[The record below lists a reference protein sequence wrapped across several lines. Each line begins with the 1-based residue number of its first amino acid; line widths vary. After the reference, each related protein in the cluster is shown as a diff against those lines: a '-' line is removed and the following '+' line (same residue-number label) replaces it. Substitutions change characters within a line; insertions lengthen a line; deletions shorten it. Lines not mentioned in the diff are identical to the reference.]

1 MSTEAQISERGKL
14 GSFLKEIIDWT
25 WDDFCKA
32 EKDHT
37 YTGYQGAVMSLVR
50 KCSDGKLGA
59 IRLAIDRVDGKVE
72 TPIKVEYPKVFILF
86 PHAKTIALAPPAS
99 DSPTALIS
107 QPDTSDS
114 LPEPEAEPQEEQVKA
129 ATMTL
134 RQTVEKMADAPRA
147 VPLMI
152 HKRKKE
158 VETAVSQNTP
168 LGDDINIPLVKSVIA
183 ANLIILAN
191 EQGKFEAITEL
202 FDQIDGKLVET
213 IRILGEDMYLESYVL
228 EAPYGAKKNKE
239 GVYYLEAPQIAGTWK
254 NKFKKD

>member
-1 MSTEAQISERGKL
+1 MSNTERGKL
-14 GSFLKEIIDWT
+14 GSFLKELIDWT

-32 EKDHT
+32 EQDSN
-37 YTGYQGAVMSLVR
+37 YTGFQGAVMALVR

-59 IRLAIDRVDGKVE
+59 IKLAIDRVDGPLD

-86 PHAKTIALAPPAS
+86 PDAKSVALGPPAS
-99 DSPTALIS
+99 DTPQALLA
-107 QPDTSDS
+107 PPEDFDTINEAA
-114 LPEPEAEPQEEQVKA
+114 EPEEEQVKV

-134 RQTVEKMADAPRA
+134 RQTVGKMADAPRT

-152 HKRKKE
+152 HQRKKE
-158 VETAVSQNTP
+158 VEEAVRAKVDLN
-168 LGDDINIPLVKSVIA
+168 NEEKHIPLVKSVIA

-191 EQGKFEAITEL
+191 EKGSFEAITEL
-202 FDQIDGKLVET
+202 FNQIDGKLVET

-239 GVYYLEAPQIAGTWK
+239 GVYYLAAPQISDTWK
-254 NKFKKD
+254 QKFANK